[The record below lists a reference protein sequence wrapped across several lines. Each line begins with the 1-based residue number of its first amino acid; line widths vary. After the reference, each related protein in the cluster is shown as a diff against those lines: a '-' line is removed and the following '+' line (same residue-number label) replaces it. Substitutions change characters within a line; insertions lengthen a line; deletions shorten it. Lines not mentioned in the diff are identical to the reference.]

1 MIRVSHYINSR
12 ILLLVLAGSLSA
24 CVGIDLDTSFD
35 RREAMHAR
43 IIDQQQDLYPEINPL
58 ALDDDIRALLAQQI
72 PPRAT
77 VEQRVAKLQELLYAE
92 EYLNIQYS
100 DEKTHTASEVFRAR
114 EGNCL
119 SVMNLFIAMARH
131 VGVDAN
137 FQTVRVRPSW
147 DRRGDLLV
155 ISQHINATGR
165 LGVQRRFVVDFTP
178 EIALQQLT
186 ANTVSD
192 QQARALYF
200 NNLGVEA
207 MVVGELDQAIRYFK
221 NGLFLDPEM
230 SIGWNNIGA
239 AFKHLEQ
246 MELAEYSY
254 QMAFNA
260 DDNNASAINNLAKLY
275 RSQGRTRLAREYE
288 QAISRVNEL
297 NPYYHFAVGSVAYG
311 QDDLDTARQAFRRA
325 LRLKEVE
332 PDFYLAL
339 AQVYRDLGYTSQAEE
354 MVQTAQS
361 LLARNTEIYRPS
373 SERLRVIDSRPILR
387 EGSPGVNIIIN

>member
-1 MIRVSHYINSR
+1 MNRVSHYIGLR
-12 ILLLVLAGSLSA
+12 ILLLLLAGSLSA
-24 CVGIDLDTSFD
+24 CAGIDLDTGFD
-35 RREAMHAR
+35 RREAMHAQ

-58 ALDDDIRALLAQQI
+58 ALDDEIRALLAQQI

-119 SVMNLFIAMARH
+119 SVMNLFVAMARH

-186 ANTVSD
+186 ANIVSD

-207 MVVGELDQAIRYFK
+207 MVIGELDQAIRYFK
-221 NGLFLDPEM
+221 NGLFLDPGM

-239 AFKHLEQ
+239 AYKHQGQ

-275 RSQGRTRLAREYE
+275 RNQGRTRLATEYE

-311 QDDLDTARQAFRRA
+311 RDDLDAARLAFRRA

-354 MVQTAQS
+354 LVQTAQS
-361 LLARNTEIYRPS
+361 LLAQNAEIYRPS
-373 SERLRVIDSRPILR
+373 GERLRVIDSRPILR
-387 EGSPGVNIIIN
+387 EGSPGVNIILN